1 MNSEINLGLE
11 LNEEELAAFESG
23 ETTSKFLLEE
33 GVYDAVVRGY
43 VIKPHVFEGDDHGPK
58 IQLIWQLADAEG
70 LVHSLLGK
78 RWKICADERSVFRK
92 EVSKW
97 FNKTDWPTIVDI
109 LKKGGILVTDE
120 NGAHFDVSKFIG
132 KKGKLMVNQVTSKK
146 GKTFNDIVSISPAS
160 KTAKDVAID
169 DIPEWMLTEALDY
182 KLADGIG
189 VRAKEES
196 EATAEEKPKEIPG
209 SKAPKA
215 LPKASMVKK
224 AQAQEQAQATEIVA
238 GFADD
243 DLPF

>member
-1 MNSEINLGLE
+1 MNNEINLGLD

-23 ETTSKFLLEE
+23 EATSKFLLEE

-58 IQLIWQLADAEG
+58 IQLIWQLADSEG

-78 RWKICADERSVFRK
+78 RWKISADERSVFRK
-92 EVSKW
+92 EISKW

-120 NGAHFDVSKFIG
+120 NGAHFDVSQFIG

-160 KTAKDVAID
+160 KTAKDVAND

-196 EATAEEKPKEIPG
+196 SEPAEEQPKAEPK
-209 SKAPKA
+209 KAPRA
-215 LPKASMVKK
+215 LPKGAIAKGVDPM
-224 AQAQEQAQATEIVA
+224 
-238 GFADD
+238 ADD
-243 DLPF
+243 SFGDSDLPF